1 MSNPVDRIGNRLNVG
16 DSVIYVVSGYTTL
29 EQEVITKI
37 NDKTVNLGDKSQW
50 GSYTRRPFNSVLNLS
65 AIEELVKRSD
75 KLAALE
81 AGGVDNW
88 EGYGWCF
95 EGEEDEDDE

>member
-16 DSVIYVVSGYTTL
+16 DSVIYVGAGYTSL
-29 EQEVITKI
+29 KQEVVTKI
-37 NDKTVNLGDKSQW
+37 SAKTVTLGDKSQW
-50 GSYTRRPFNSVLNLS
+50 GSYTRRPFNSVLNLN

-88 EGYGWCF
+88 EGYGFCF
-95 EGEEDEDDE
+95 EDMEDEDDE